1 MFRQVPHPQKSP
13 IASKSPVTLTAT
25 GKPESKMRIKSKSD
39 AASSSQVRLQD
50 AYLGGPM
57 DTATVKP
64 VATEE
69 ESGDMDNSESEIWI
83 YQEEAVTVKPIAYKT
98 AAVKP

>member
-1 MFRQVPHPQKSP
+1 
-13 IASKSPVTLTAT
+13 
-25 GKPESKMRIKSKSD
+25 
-39 AASSSQVRLQD
+39 
-50 AYLGGPM
+50 M

-98 AAVKP
+98 AAVKPYTSSKSACQEGPKAERRAWPHHLQISQNLVQNRQYRDTVMCLPAHTEQRLSRL